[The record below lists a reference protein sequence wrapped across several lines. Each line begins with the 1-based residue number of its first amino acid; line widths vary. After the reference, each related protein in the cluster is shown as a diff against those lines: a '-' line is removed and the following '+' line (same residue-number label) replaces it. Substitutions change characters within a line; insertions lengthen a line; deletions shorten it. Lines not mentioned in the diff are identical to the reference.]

1 MNHKKGFK
9 KINKPTDQRLSLIKN
24 LTFNLIKNGQI
35 KTTSL
40 RAKQTQSYVEKL
52 ITIAKGDT
60 DLNKIRLV
68 HKEINNKS
76 FITNL
81 FKVAKK
87 YKTFNGGYTSIIKC
101 GLRKGDSA
109 ELSIIKLI

>member
-1 MNHKKGFK
+1 M
-9 KINKPTDQRLSLIKN
+9 
-24 LTFNLIKNGQI
+24 
-35 KTTSL
+35 
-40 RAKQTQSYVEKL
+40 EKL

-68 HKEINNKS
+68 HKEINNKLC
-76 FITNL
+76 TNL

-87 YKTFNGGYTSIIKC
+87 YKTCNGGYTSIIKC

-109 ELSIIKLI
+109 ELSIIKLIL